1 MSSVI
6 LIQQVCH
13 ATDSTALHFAACA
26 SNVYQTL
33 LPHSQRIVLES
44 RLYTRFCYEN
54 FLSGLQHCALTVLIQ
69 TLITDALPLAV
80 TPSTSVLVPLGSIG
94 KLSASFPVS
103 VNMIALATSL
113 FSVYHVLRNHEAG
126 PVNPFQIRH
135 APMNYYTVAYGLHSG
150 QNSILNK

>member
-1 MSSVI
+1 MSFSLWTTTLRSRSI
-6 LIQQVCH
+6 
-13 ATDSTALHFAACA
+13 DSKCPA
-26 SNVYQTL
+26 
-33 LPHSQRIVLES
+33 
-44 RLYTRFCYEN
+44 
-54 FLSGLQHCALTVLIQ
+54 
-69 TLITDALPLAV
+69 TLITDASAPSSLPLNLG
-80 TPSTSVLVPLGSIG
+80 LVPLGYIG